1 METLL
6 SLFDR
11 YGIFA
16 MILIIFLEYACFPI
30 SSELVLPFSGAV
42 ARAENVSF
50 FLLLP
55 LSVLAGL
62 LGTGLCYLAG
72 HIGGEAIL
80 TKLIKRFP
88 KTEKAI
94 NTSRAKF
101 NKYGAGAVCI
111 GRVIPLCRT
120 YIAFIAGSVKQPFRQ
135 YLAYSFFGI
144 TVWNCILISLGYLLK
159 SNWNEVQR
167 YYEEYKLVLVATAAF
182 LILVFLL
189 RKWLSKGKSASE
201 TSETNSL

>member
-1 METLL
+1 METVL

-42 ARAENVSF
+42 ARAEGVSF

-72 HIGGEAIL
+72 RIGGDAVL
-80 TKLIKRFP
+80 TKLVKRFP

-94 NTSRAKF
+94 TASRTKF
-101 NKYGAGAVCI
+101 TKYGAGAVCI

-120 YIAFIAGSVKQPFRQ
+120 YIAFVAGAVGQSPSVYFP
-135 YLAYSFFGI
+135 YSLLGI
-144 TVWNCILISLGYLLK
+144 TIWNSALLSLGYFLQDNWGAVSGYYTRYKQYLLPILIGT
-159 SNWNEVQR
+159 VFMI
-167 YYEEYKLVLVATAAF
+167 VLHKV
-182 LILVFLL
+182 
-189 RKWLSKGKSASE
+189 SKKKTRA
-201 TSETNSL
+201 

>member
-1 METLL
+1 METIL

-16 MILIIFLEYACFPI
+16 MILIILLEYACFPI

-42 ARAENVSF
+42 ARAENISF

-72 HIGGEAIL
+72 RIGGDAVL
-80 TKLIKRFP
+80 TKLVTRFP
-88 KTEKAI
+88 KTQKAI
-94 NTSRAKF
+94 DASRAKF
-101 NKYGAGAVCI
+101 DKYGAGAVCI

-120 YIAFIAGSVKQPFRQ
+120 YIAFVAGAVRQSPSVYFS
-135 YLAYSFFGI
+135 YSLLGI
-144 TVWNCILISLGYLLK
+144 TIWNSALLSLGYFLQD
-159 SNWNEVQR
+159 NWGAVSGYYDR
-167 YYEEYKLVLVATAAF
+167 YKQYLIPVLIGIVVIIVLHKFFKKKTLA
-182 LILVFLL
+182 
-189 RKWLSKGKSASE
+189 
-201 TSETNSL
+201 

>member
-1 METLL
+1 METIL

-16 MILIIFLEYACFPI
+16 MIIIIFLEYACFPI

-42 ARAENVSF
+42 ARSEGISF

-72 HIGGEAIL
+72 RIGGDAIL
-80 TKLIKRFP
+80 TKLTNRFP

-94 NTSRAKF
+94 LSSRKKF
-101 NKYGAGAVCI
+101 EKYGAGAVCI

-120 YIAFIAGSVKQPFRQ
+120 YIAFVAGAVGQSPSVYFP
-135 YLAYSFFGI
+135 YSFLGI
-144 TVWNCILISLGYLLK
+144 TIWNSALLSLGYFLQENWGAVSGYYDRYKQYLIPVFIGIVAVLLLHK
-159 SNWNEVQR
+159 RTKHRAS
-167 YYEEYKLVLVATAAF
+167 
-182 LILVFLL
+182 
-189 RKWLSKGKSASE
+189 RKA
-201 TSETNSL
+201 

>member
-11 YGIFA
+11 HGIFA
-16 MILIIFLEYACFPI
+16 MILVIFLEYACFPI

-72 HIGGEAIL
+72 RIGGEAVL
-80 TKLIKRFP
+80 TKLVARFP

-94 NTSRAKF
+94 TASRKKF
-101 NKYGAGAVCI
+101 ERYGAGAVCI

-120 YIAFIAGSVKQPFRQ
+120 YIAFVAGAVGQSPSVYFP
-135 YLAYSFFGI
+135 YSLLGI
-144 TVWNCILISLGYLLK
+144 TIWNSALLSLGYFLQE
-159 SNWNEVQR
+159 NWGAVSGYYDR
-167 YYEEYKLVLVATAAF
+167 YKQYMLPVFIGIVTMFVLQKH
-182 LILVFLL
+182 
-189 RKWLSKGKSASE
+189 RKRHAS
-201 TSETNSL
+201 S

>member
-1 METLL
+1 METIL

-16 MILIIFLEYACFPI
+16 MILIILLEYACFPI

-42 ARAENVSF
+42 ARAENISF

-72 HIGGEAIL
+72 RIGGDAVL
-80 TKLIKRFP
+80 TKLVSRFP

-94 NTSRAKF
+94 NASRARF
-101 NKYGAGAVCI
+101 TKYGAGAVCI

-120 YIAFIAGSVKQPFRQ
+120 YIAFVAGAVGQSPSVYFP
-135 YLAYSFFGI
+135 YSLLGI
-144 TVWNCILISLGYLLK
+144 TIWNSALLSLGYFLQD
-159 SNWNEVQR
+159 NWGAVSGYYAR
-167 YYEEYKLVLVATAAF
+167 YKQYLIPVMIGIVLIIVLHKKF
-182 LILVFLL
+182 KKK
-189 RKWLSKGKSASE
+189 RPE
-201 TSETNSL
+201 

>member
-16 MILIIFLEYACFPI
+16 MIVIIFLEYACFPI

-72 HIGGEAIL
+72 RIGGETVL
-80 TKLIKRFP
+80 TKLVKRFP
-88 KTEKAI
+88 KTEKAFI
-94 NTSRAKF
+94 SCHEKF
-101 NKYGAGAVCI
+101 EKYGAGAVCI

-120 YIAFIAGSVKQPFRQ
+120 YIAFVAGAVGQSPSVYFP
-135 YLAYSFFGI
+135 YSLLGI
-144 TVWNCILISLGYLLK
+144 TIWNSALLSLGYFLQD
-159 SNWNEVQR
+159 NWGAVSGYYDR
-167 YYEEYKLVLVATAAF
+167 YKQYLIPVLIGIVALVVLHKR
-182 LILVFLL
+182 
-189 RKWLSKGKSASE
+189 RKRQASH
-201 TSETNSL
+201 NA

>member
-1 METLL
+1 MESVL

-42 ARAENVSF
+42 ARAENISF

-62 LGTGLCYLAG
+62 LGTGLCYLVG
-72 HIGGEAIL
+72 RLGGDAVL
-80 TKLIKRFP
+80 TKLTTRFP

-94 NTSRAKF
+94 TSSRTKF
-101 NKYGAGAVCI
+101 KKYGAWAVCI

-120 YIAFIAGSVKQPFRQ
+120 YIAFVAGAVGQSPSVFFT
-135 YLAYSFFGI
+135 YSLLGI
-144 TVWNCILISLGYLLK
+144 TIWNSALLSLGYFLQDNWGAVSGYYARYKQYLLP
-159 SNWNEVQR
+159 
-167 YYEEYKLVLVATAAF
+167 VLISIL
-182 LILVFLL
+182 LILVVNKIL
-189 RKWLSKGKSASE
+189 RKGSRRSVS
-201 TSETNSL
+201 

>member
-6 SLFDR
+6 SLFVR

-72 HIGGEAIL
+72 HIGGEAVL
-80 TKLIKRFP
+80 TKLVKRFP

-94 NTSRAKF
+94 DSSRAKF
-101 NKYGAGAVCI
+101 TKYGAGAVCI

-120 YIAFIAGSVKQPFRQ
+120 YIAFVAGAVGQSPSVYFP
-135 YLAYSFFGI
+135 YSLLGI
-144 TVWNCILISLGYLLK
+144 TIWNSALLSLGYFLQDNWGAVSGYYDRYKQYLLP
-159 SNWNEVQR
+159 
-167 YYEEYKLVLVATAAF
+167 VLIGIV
-182 LILVFLL
+182 VVLL
-189 RKWLSKGKSASE
+189 LHKRNQKKMC
-201 TSETNSL
+201 N

>member
-94 NTSRAKF
+94 NASRAKF
-101 NKYGAGAVCI
+101 TKYGAGAVCI

-120 YIAFIAGSVKQPFRQ
+120 YIAFVAGAVGQSPSVYFP
-135 YLAYSFFGI
+135 YSLLGI
-144 TVWNCILISLGYLLK
+144 TIWNSALLSLGYYLQE
-159 SNWNEVQR
+159 NWGAVSGYYAR
-167 YYEEYKLVLVATAAF
+167 YKQYLGPVLMGAV
-182 LILVFLL
+182 LMIVLHRVF
-189 RKWLSKGKSASE
+189 KKK
-201 TSETNSL
+201 TH

>member
-1 METLL
+1 MESIF

-30 SSELVLPFSGAV
+30 SSELVLPFSGAI
-42 ARAENVSF
+42 ARAEDVSF

-72 HIGGEAIL
+72 RLGGEAIL
-80 TKLIKRFP
+80 SKLIDRFP
-88 KTEKAI
+88 KSKRAI
-94 NTSRAKF
+94 DSSRAKF
-101 NKYGAGAVCI
+101 TKYGAGAVCI

-120 YIAFIAGSVKQPFRQ
+120 YIAFVAGAAGQSPSVYFP
-135 YLAYSFFGI
+135 YSLLGI
-144 TVWNCILISLGYLLK
+144 TLWNSALLSLGYFLQD
-159 SNWNEVQR
+159 NWGAVSG
-167 YYEEYKLVLVATAAF
+167 YYERYKQILLPVLF
-182 LILVFLL
+182 GGIILFIFIKKS
-189 RKWLSKGKSASE
+189 RKKNA
-201 TSETNSL
+201 

>member
-11 YGIFA
+11 FGIFA
-16 MILIIFLEYACFPI
+16 MIVIIFLEYACFPI

-42 ARAENVSF
+42 ARAEEVSF

-72 HIGGEAIL
+72 RIGGEAVL
-80 TKLIKRFP
+80 TSLTKRFP

-94 NTSRAKF
+94 VASRKKF
-101 NKYGAGAVCI
+101 ERYGAGAVCI

-120 YIAFIAGSVKQPFRQ
+120 YIAFVAGAVGQSPSVYFP
-135 YLAYSFFGI
+135 YSLLGI
-144 TVWNCILISLGYLLK
+144 TIWNSALLSLGYFLQG
-159 SNWNEVQR
+159 NWGAVSGYYDR
-167 YYEEYKLVLVATAAF
+167 YKQYLIPVLIGIVVILF
-182 LILVFLL
+182 LH
-189 RKWLSKGKSASE
+189 KKKADK
-201 TSETNSL
+201 

>member
-42 ARAENVSF
+42 ARAEEVSF
-50 FLLLP
+50 SLLLP

-62 LGTGLCYLAG
+62 LGTGLCYLVG
-72 HIGGEAIL
+72 RIGGEAVL
-80 TKLIKRFP
+80 TKLTTRFP

-94 NTSRAKF
+94 TASRKKF
-101 NKYGAGAVCI
+101 ERYGAVAVCI

-120 YIAFIAGSVKQPFRQ
+120 YIAFVAGAVGQPPSVYFP
-135 YLAYSFFGI
+135 YSLLGI
-144 TVWNCILISLGYLLK
+144 TIWNSALLSLGYFLQD
-159 SNWNEVQR
+159 NWGAVSGYYDR
-167 YYEEYKLVLVATAAF
+167 YKQYVLPVFIGIIVVFF
-182 LILVFLL
+182 LHKRTKHHLTV
-189 RKWLSKGKSASE
+189 
-201 TSETNSL
+201 

>member
-1 METLL
+1 METIL

-42 ARAENVSF
+42 ARAEDVSF

-72 HIGGEAIL
+72 HIGGDAVL
-80 TKLIKRFP
+80 TKLVTRFP
-88 KTEKAI
+88 KTKKAI
-94 NTSRAKF
+94 DASRAKF
-101 NKYGAGAVCI
+101 DKYGAGAVCI

-120 YIAFIAGSVKQPFRQ
+120 YIAFVAGAVGQSPSVYFP
-135 YLAYSFFGI
+135 YSLLGI
-144 TVWNCILISLGYLLK
+144 TIWNSALLSLGYFLQDNWGAVSGYYARYKQYLLPVLIGIVVTIVLHKIFKKK
-159 SNWNEVQR
+159 S
-167 YYEEYKLVLVATAAF
+167 
-182 LILVFLL
+182 
-189 RKWLSKGKSASE
+189 LS
-201 TSETNSL
+201 

>member
-1 METLL
+1 METIL

-16 MILIIFLEYACFPI
+16 MILIILLEYACFPI

-42 ARAENVSF
+42 ARAENISF

-72 HIGGEAIL
+72 RIGGDAVL
-80 TKLIKRFP
+80 TKLVSRFP

-94 NTSRAKF
+94 NASRARF
-101 NKYGAGAVCI
+101 TKYGAGAVCI

-120 YIAFIAGSVKQPFRQ
+120 YIAFVAGAVRQSPSVYFS
-135 YLAYSFFGI
+135 YSLLGI
-144 TVWNCILISLGYLLK
+144 TIWNSALLSLGYFLQD
-159 SNWNEVQR
+159 NWGAVSGYYDR
-167 YYEEYKLVLVATAAF
+167 YKQYLIPVLIGIVVIIVLHKFFKKKTLA
-182 LILVFLL
+182 
-189 RKWLSKGKSASE
+189 
-201 TSETNSL
+201 

>member
-1 METLL
+1 METFL

-72 HIGGEAIL
+72 RIGGETVL

-88 KTEKAI
+88 KTEKAFL
-94 NTSRAKF
+94 SCHAKF
-101 NKYGAGAVCI
+101 EKYGAWAVCI

-120 YIAFIAGSVKQPFRQ
+120 YIAFVAGAVGQSPSVYFP
-135 YLAYSFFGI
+135 YSLLGI
-144 TVWNCILISLGYLLK
+144 TIWNSALLSLGYFLQDNWGAVSGYYDRYKQYLIPVLMGIVVVLLLHK
-159 SNWNEVQR
+159 KNQKKMCN
-167 YYEEYKLVLVATAAF
+167 
-182 LILVFLL
+182 
-189 RKWLSKGKSASE
+189 
-201 TSETNSL
+201 

>member
-6 SLFDR
+6 SLFDH

-16 MILIIFLEYACFPI
+16 MILIIFMEYACFPI

-62 LGTGLCYLAG
+62 FGTGLCYLAG
-72 HIGGEAIL
+72 RIGGEAVL
-80 TKLIKRFP
+80 TKLVKLFP
-88 KTEKAI
+88 KTEKAF
-94 NTSRAKF
+94 NSCHAKF
-101 NKYGAGAVCI
+101 EKYGAVAVCI

-120 YIAFIAGSVKQPFRQ
+120 YIAFVAGAVGQSPSVYFP
-135 YLAYSFFGI
+135 YSLLGI
-144 TVWNCILISLGYLLK
+144 TIWNSALLSLGYFLQENWGAVSGYYDRYKQYLLP
-159 SNWNEVQR
+159 VFIGI
-167 YYEEYKLVLVATAAF
+167 VA
-182 LILVFLL
+182 VFMLHK
-189 RKWLSKGKSASE
+189 RKKRHAS
-201 TSETNSL
+201 S

>member
-1 METLL
+1 METIL

-16 MILIIFLEYACFPI
+16 MIVIIFLEYACFPI

-42 ARAENVSF
+42 AKAEDVSF

-72 HIGGEAIL
+72 RIGGDAVL
-80 TKLIKRFP
+80 TNLVKRFP

-94 NTSRAKF
+94 TASRVKF
-101 NKYGAGAVCI
+101 TKYGAGAVCI

-120 YIAFIAGSVKQPFRQ
+120 YIAFVAGAVGQSPSIYFP
-135 YLAYSFFGI
+135 YSLLGI
-144 TVWNCILISLGYLLK
+144 TIWNSALLSLGYFLQDNWGAVSEYYTRYKQYILPILLGAI
-159 SNWNEVQR
+159 
-167 YYEEYKLVLVATAAF
+167 LIIVLHK
-182 LILVFLL
+182 VFKKKTL
-189 RKWLSKGKSASE
+189 A
-201 TSETNSL
+201 

>member
-16 MILIIFLEYACFPI
+16 MIVIIFLEYACFPL

-72 HIGGEAIL
+72 RIGGEAVL
-80 TKLIKRFP
+80 TKLEKRFP

-94 NTSRAKF
+94 NASRAKF
-101 NKYGAGAVCI
+101 TKYGAGAVCI

-120 YIAFIAGSVKQPFRQ
+120 YIAFVAGAVGQSPSVYFP
-135 YLAYSFFGI
+135 YSLLGI
-144 TVWNCILISLGYLLK
+144 TIWNSALLSLGYFLQDNWGAVSGYYDRYKQYLLP
-159 SNWNEVQR
+159 
-167 YYEEYKLVLVATAAF
+167 VLIGIVVTIVLHKKF
-182 LILVFLL
+182 
-189 RKWLSKGKSASE
+189 RKKRSE
-201 TSETNSL
+201 

>member
-1 METLL
+1 METIL

-42 ARAENVSF
+42 ARAEDVSF

-62 LGTGLCYLAG
+62 FGTGLCYLVG
-72 HIGGEAIL
+72 RIGGDAIL
-80 TKLIKRFP
+80 TKLIHRFP

-94 NTSRAKF
+94 TASRGKF
-101 NKYGAGAVCI
+101 AKYGAGAVCI

-120 YIAFIAGSVKQPFRQ
+120 YIAFVAGAVGQSPSVYFP
-135 YLAYSFFGI
+135 YSLLGI
-144 TVWNCILISLGYLLK
+144 TIWNSALLSLGYFLQDNWGAVSGYYDRYKQYLIPILTGIVVVLLLHNRLK
-159 SNWNEVQR
+159 
-167 YYEEYKLVLVATAAF
+167 K
-182 LILVFLL
+182 I
-189 RKWLSKGKSASE
+189 SKR
-201 TSETNSL
+201 L

>member
-1 METLL
+1 METVF
-6 SLFDR
+6 SLFER

-62 LGTGLCYLAG
+62 LGTGLCYLLG
-72 HIGGEAIL
+72 RLGGDAVL
-80 TKLIKRFP
+80 TKLTHRFP
-88 KTEKAI
+88 KTQKAI
-94 NTSRAKF
+94 NSSRAKF
-101 NKYGAGAVCI
+101 TKYGAGAVCI

-120 YIAFIAGSVKQPFRQ
+120 YIAFVAGAVGQSPSVYFP
-135 YLAYSFFGI
+135 YSFLGI
-144 TVWNCILISLGYLLK
+144 TIWNSALLSLGYFLQGNWGAVSGYYARYKQYLLP
-159 SNWNEVQR
+159 
-167 YYEEYKLVLVATAAF
+167 VLMVIIVLFF
-182 LILVFLL
+182 LHKRTKRI
-189 RKWLSKGKSASE
+189 
-201 TSETNSL
+201 

>member
-1 METLL
+1 MDTLL

-72 HIGGEAIL
+72 RIGGDTVL
-80 TKLIKRFP
+80 TKLSKRFP

-94 NTSRAKF
+94 TSSRAKF
-101 NKYGAGAVCI
+101 EKYGAGAVCI
-111 GRVIPLCRT
+111 GRVIPICRT
-120 YIAFIAGSVKQPFRQ
+120 YIAFVAGAVGQSPSVYFP
-135 YLAYSFFGI
+135 YSLLGI
-144 TVWNCILISLGYLLK
+144 TIWNSALLSLGYFLQGNWGAVSGYYDRYKQYLLPGI
-159 SNWNEVQR
+159 
-167 YYEEYKLVLVATAAF
+167 LCLITMIF
-182 LILVFLL
+182 LHKRI
-189 RKWLSKGKSASE
+189 KHTTKD
-201 TSETNSL
+201 

>member
-1 METLL
+1 METIL

-30 SSELVLPFSGAV
+30 SSELVLPFTGAV
-42 ARAENVSF
+42 ARAENISF

-72 HIGGEAIL
+72 RLGGEAVL
-80 TKLIKRFP
+80 TKITNRFP
-88 KTEKAI
+88 KTQKALDA
-94 NTSRAKF
+94 SRAKF
-101 NKYGAGAVCI
+101 TKYGAGAVCI

-120 YIAFIAGSVKQPFRQ
+120 YIAFVAGAVGQSPSVYFPYSFLGITIWNSALLSFGYFLRDNWGAVSGYYARYKQ
-135 YLAYSFFGI
+135 YLLPALIGI
-144 TVWNCILISLGYLLK
+144 
-159 SNWNEVQR
+159 
-167 YYEEYKLVLVATAAF
+167 VAL
-182 LILVFLL
+182 LILQNR
-189 RKWLSKGKSASE
+189 RKKSQA
-201 TSETNSL
+201 

>member
-1 METLL
+1 MEALL

-16 MILIIFLEYACFPI
+16 MILIICLEYACFPI

-72 HIGGEAIL
+72 RIGGEAIL

-94 NTSRAKF
+94 NASRAKF
-101 NKYGAGAVCI
+101 TKYGAGAVCI
-111 GRVIPLCRT
+111 VRVIPLCRT
-120 YIAFIAGSVKQPFRQ
+120 YIAFVAGAVGQSPSVYFP
-135 YLAYSFFGI
+135 YSLLGI
-144 TVWNCILISLGYLLK
+144 TIWNSALLSLGYFLQDNWGAVSGYYDRYKQYFIPVLMGIVIVLLLHK
-159 SNWNEVQR
+159 RAKHRASHEV
-167 YYEEYKLVLVATAAF
+167 
-182 LILVFLL
+182 
-189 RKWLSKGKSASE
+189 
-201 TSETNSL
+201 

>member
-1 METLL
+1 METIL

-72 HIGGEAIL
+72 RIGGEAVL
-80 TKLIKRFP
+80 TKLVKRFP

-94 NTSRAKF
+94 DSSRAKF
-101 NKYGAGAVCI
+101 DKYGAGAVCI
-111 GRVIPLCRT
+111 GRIIPLCRT
-120 YIAFIAGSVKQPFRQ
+120 YIAFIAGAVGQSPSVYFP
-135 YLAYSFFGI
+135 YSLLGI
-144 TVWNCILISLGYLLK
+144 TIWNSALLSLGYFLQDNWGAVSGYYDRYKQYFLPILISI
-159 SNWNEVQR
+159 
-167 YYEEYKLVLVATAAF
+167 VAM
-182 LILVFLL
+182 VFLH
-189 RKWLSKGKSASE
+189 KKFKKKKS
-201 TSETNSL
+201 L